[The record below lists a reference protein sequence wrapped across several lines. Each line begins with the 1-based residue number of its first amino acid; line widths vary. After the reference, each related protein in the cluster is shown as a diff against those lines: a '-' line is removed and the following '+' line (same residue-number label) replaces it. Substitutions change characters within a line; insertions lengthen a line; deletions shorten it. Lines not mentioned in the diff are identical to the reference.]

1 MNYAFGM
8 YLNDDYTHN
17 MICES
22 ITKHDD
28 LLKTFNNLW
37 DQKIN
42 KKSKGKSSKFHLKTK
57 NLLKEAKNQT
67 KANE

>member
-37 DQKIN
+37 DQKI
-42 KKSKGKSSKFHLKTK
+42 KQKV
-57 NLLKEAKNQT
+57 
-67 KANE
+67 

>member
-8 YLNDDYTHN
+8 YLNDDYTYN

-28 LLKTFNNLW
+28 LLKTFDNLW
-37 DQKIN
+37 DQKI
-42 KKSKGKSSKFHLKTK
+42 K
-57 NLLKEAKNQT
+57 
-67 KANE
+67 